1 MDTDVLAQL
10 IDNKHELLLQIR
22 QLSARQVE
30 FVEADDMAR
39 MIQLLAVKQRLLAAM
54 EETERRLDPFRREDP
69 DQRVWKSPA
78 HRQRAQQVSASCDIL
93 LQEIMTMEKGCETN
107 LFRRRDEAAGQLQGV
122 HRSAQAANAYLG
134 SSEASGRQFDASCET

>member
-1 MDTDVLAQL
+1 MDTEVLAQL
-10 IDNKHELLLQIR
+10 IGNKHELLLQIR

-39 MIQLLAVKQRLLAAM
+39 MIRLLAVKQRLLAAM

-69 DQRVWKSPA
+69 EQRVWKSPA
-78 HRQRAQQVSASCDIL
+78 HRQRAQETSARCDAL
-93 LQEIMTMEKGCETN
+93 LQEIMSMEKGCESH

-122 HRSAQAANAYLG
+122 HRSAQAATAYLG
-134 SSEASGRQFDASCET
+134 APDASGRQFDASCET

>member
-1 MDTDVLAQL
+1 MDTEVLAQL
-10 IDNKHELLLQIR
+10 IANKHELLLQIR

-39 MIQLLAVKQRLLAAM
+39 MIHLLAVKQRLLAAM

-69 DQRVWKSPA
+69 EQRVWRSPA
-78 HRQRAQQVSASCDIL
+78 HRQRAQELSARCDTL
-93 LQEIMTMEKGCETN
+93 LQEIMSMEKGCESQ

-122 HRSAQAANAYLG
+122 HRSVQAASAYLG
-134 SSEASGRQFDASCET
+134 AAEASGRQFDASCET